1 MLKHVIS
8 LIINYFKTFCRK
20 KFNQYFFI
28 AGKSGYIRILEL
40 RIQSRSFYHCAT
52 GGTWEKNLSKTYE
65 ALHYGS
71 WFAWRERRERYKR
84 LGSVSPQFALSWS
97 RLTNKPFYT

>member
-1 MLKHVIS
+1 VA
-8 LIINYFKTFCRK
+8 TFESW
-20 KFNQYFFI
+20 N
-28 AGKSGYIRILEL
+28 SGYRVD
-40 RIQSRSFYHCAT
+40 RSTTALQVVL
-52 GGTWEKNLSKTYE
+52 GKDLSKTYE
-65 ALHYGS
+65 ALHFGS